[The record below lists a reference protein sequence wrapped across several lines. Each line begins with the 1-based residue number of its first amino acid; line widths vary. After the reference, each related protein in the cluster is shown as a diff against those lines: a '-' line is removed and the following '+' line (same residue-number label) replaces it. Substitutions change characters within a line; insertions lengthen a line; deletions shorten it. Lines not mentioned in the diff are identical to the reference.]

1 MFFTIFCDSLFSTRK
16 FFFIIKSALGFILGN
31 AEMCNRVKKTSIT
44 ITITIIFK
52 NKNTITITITINF
65 QKLKFRLRLQLC
77 NRLGN
82 QRVID

>member
-1 MFFTIFCDSLFSTRK
+1 MFLIQL
-16 FFFIIKSALGFILGN
+16 ALKKIGLRPWET
-31 AEMCNRVKKTSIT
+31 EMCNRVKKTSIT

-52 NKNTITITITINF
+52 NKNTITITINF

>member
-1 MFFTIFCDSLFSTRK
+1 MDATNINSHIVLNETK
-16 FFFIIKSALGFILGN
+16 P
-31 AEMCNRVKKTSIT
+31 EMCNRVKKTSIT

-52 NKNTITITITINF
+52 NKNTITIKITINF

>member
-1 MFFTIFCDSLFSTRK
+1 
-16 FFFIIKSALGFILGN
+16 
-31 AEMCNRVKKTSIT
+31 MCNRVKKTS
-44 ITITIIFK
+44 
-52 NKNTITITITINF
+52 ITITITINF

>member
-1 MFFTIFCDSLFSTRK
+1 VFLIQL
-16 FFFIIKSALGFILGN
+16 ALKKIGLRPWET
-31 AEMCNRVKKTSIT
+31 EMCNRVKKTSIT

-52 NKNTITITITINF
+52 NKNTITITINF